1 MNTINKFLTEI
12 NKKANKDNISKL
24 ITSLNNV
31 KTSLSEE
38 SSKLDKLSSSFNE
51 TGKLNENILNEIS
64 SLNSSANNNVKNTMN
79 IYNTSTKSAISKICD
94 NYIKATEEAN
104 KLLGNSK
111 GMVSSIDTLLN
122 TAIDGSNL
130 TSEMAGKLEEKLKYF
145 ESSMGEIK

>member
-1 MNTINKFLTEI
+1 
-12 NKKANKDNISKL
+12 
-24 ITSLNNV
+24 
-31 KTSLSEE
+31 
-38 SSKLDKLSSSFNE
+38 
-51 TGKLNENILNEIS
+51 
-64 SLNSSANNNVKNTMN
+64 MN

-130 TSEMAGKLEEKLKYF
+130 TSEMDGKMNENINNF
-145 ESSMGEIK
+145 EGIWGN